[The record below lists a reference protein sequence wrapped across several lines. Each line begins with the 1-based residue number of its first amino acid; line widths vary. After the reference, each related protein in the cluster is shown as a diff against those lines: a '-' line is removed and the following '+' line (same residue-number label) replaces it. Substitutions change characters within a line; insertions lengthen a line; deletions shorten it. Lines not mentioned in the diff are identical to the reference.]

1 MSIYDVDTNELIEK
15 TAEAL
20 KKIEA
25 IKLPKWAI
33 FVKTSAG
40 KERPP
45 ERQDWWYMRA
55 ASMLRKVMIKGPIGI
70 SKLRSNYT
78 VKGNVG
84 HKPERVYKASGK
96 VTRAIIQQLEKA
108 ELIKFVEKGVHN
120 GRIITPKGK
129 SLLDKISKGISKG
142 TK

>member
-1 MSIYDVDTNELIEK
+1 MSIYDVNTNELIEK

-20 KKIEA
+20 KKIET

-55 ASMLRKVMIKGPIGI
+55 ASMLRTVMMKGPIGI
-70 SKLRSNYT
+70 SKLRSNYQ

-84 HKPERVYKASGK
+84 HKPERAYKASGK
-96 VTRAIIQQLEKA
+96 VTRVIIQQLEKA
-108 ELIKFVEKGVHN
+108 ELIKFAEKGV
-120 GRIITPKGK
+120 
-129 SLLDKISKGISKG
+129 
-142 TK
+142 